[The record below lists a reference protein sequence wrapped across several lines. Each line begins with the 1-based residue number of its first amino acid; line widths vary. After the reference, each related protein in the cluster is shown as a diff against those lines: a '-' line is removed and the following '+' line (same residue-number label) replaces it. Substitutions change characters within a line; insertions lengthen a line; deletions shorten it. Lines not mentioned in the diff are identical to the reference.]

1 MRHLILASSIF
12 FILGLK
18 MTNNIE
24 LSQKMETD
32 TVHITIPEPGV
43 KELPSVNDQKKM
55 KADPKNEEN
64 EVPGSGK
71 LTAPKPSPSAD
82 KPE

>member
-24 LSQKMETD
+24 PNQKMETD
-32 TVHITIPEPGV
+32 TVHITEPEIR
-43 KELPSVNDQKKM
+43 ELPSVNDQKKM
-55 KADPKNEEN
+55 KVDPKKEEN
-64 EVPGSGK
+64 QVPGSGK
-71 LTAPKPSPSAD
+71 LTAPKPSPSDD